1 MNKDVREKVKQ
12 LKSLLDGKVKETID
26 HIHDQYT
33 DSTPVFLN
41 EGEAGDVDHDQLTAK
56 NKHLAFLRNV
66 ENRVSQFFIKVDE
79 TMEQVQFPNEKE
91 WFANVEKEATKLLD
105 ELNGLR

>member
-12 LKSLLDGKVKETID
+12 LKTLLDSKVKETID
-26 HIHDQYT
+26 HIQEQYT
-33 DSTPVFLN
+33 DNLPVFLN
-41 EGEAGDVDHDQLTAK
+41 EGEVGDIDYDQLNAK
-56 NKHLAFLRNV
+56 NVQLALLRNV

-91 WFANVEKEATKLLD
+91 WGANVEKEATKLLD